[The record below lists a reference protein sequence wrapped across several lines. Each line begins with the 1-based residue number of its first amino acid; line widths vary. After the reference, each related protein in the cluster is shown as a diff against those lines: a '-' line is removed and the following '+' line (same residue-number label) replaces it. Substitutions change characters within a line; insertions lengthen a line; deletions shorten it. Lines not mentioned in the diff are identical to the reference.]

1 MYNGKN
7 GIYPEGQY
15 EVGVDIE
22 VGTYVLK
29 GYEGYNGSFSIYK
42 SYKDYL
48 NDNIMTFKAFQ
59 EEYHLPLR
67 ENGIFIEVENATMTK
82 V

>member
-7 GIYPEGQY
+7 GVYPEGQY

-29 GYEGYNGSFSIYK
+29 GYDGYDGSISIYQ
-42 SYKDYL
+42 SYKDYMN
-48 NDNIMTFKAFQ
+48 NDMITFKAFQ
-59 EEYHLPLR
+59 REYHLPLKQV
-67 ENGIFIEVENATMTK
+67 GMFIEVENATMTK